1 MSRSK
6 VKVEVDELIWLI
18 HQEVLARV
26 GKGKTFSF
34 AISPDKINGWAVCT
48 PVSGRRH
55 HTVVRK
61 ALAEV
66 ERQFQA
72 KYSIPRI
79 EAADQS

>member
-34 AISPDKINGWAVCT
+34 SISPDKINGWEVRT
-48 PVSGRRH
+48 PVAGRRH
-55 HTVVRK
+55 HTVVTQ
-61 ALAEV
+61 ALADV
-66 ERQFQA
+66 EREFQA
-72 KYSIPRI
+72 KYSIPKI
-79 EAADQS
+79 DPADES